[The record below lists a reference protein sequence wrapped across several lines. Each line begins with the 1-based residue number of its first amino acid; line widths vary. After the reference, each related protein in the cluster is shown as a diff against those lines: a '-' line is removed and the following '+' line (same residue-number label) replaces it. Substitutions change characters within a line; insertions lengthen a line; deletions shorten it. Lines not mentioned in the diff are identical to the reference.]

1 MKFCFEIPE
10 EEIQDLYSG
19 SEFKK
24 LVIDAA
30 ADIVVSRIF
39 DEVQH
44 FSSREVAREIISKN
58 KDRIVE
64 NVIKRVEEKVSE
76 SISRK
81 KEILEI
87 TPKVSELSKI
97 NKENEEY
104 FIGLID
110 KAIAKRFK

>member
-1 MKFCFEIPE
+1 MKFCFEILDE
-10 EEIQDLYSG
+10 DFEYLECGEDFKQLVISAASDELVQRILEEICFDSKSIANQIIKDN
-19 SEFKK
+19 KK
-24 LVIDAA
+24 K
-30 ADIVVSRIF
+30 IV
-39 DEVQH
+39 DC
-44 FSSREVAREIISKN
+44 IIEK
-58 KDRIVE
+58 
-64 NVIKRVEEKVSE
+64 VEEKVSE

-87 TPKVSELSKI
+87 TPKVSELAKI